1 MDINIITPN
10 NQSSQALKEAIEQ
23 IDTPYFILSTRPSKV
38 TLDSNYIERVIKVA
52 ESYNADWVYSD
63 YRKSINGKTTNNPSG
78 KKVIASTTIKP
89 ARKPSTAAK
98 TTKKTTTKKTTK
110 K

>member
-38 TLDSNYIERVIKVA
+38 TRDSNYIERVIKVA

-63 YRKSINGKTTNNPSG
+63 YRKSINGQITNNP
-78 KKVIASTTIKP
+78 TIEYQKGSVRDDFDFGP
-89 ARKPSTAAK
+89 IVLCKSKSIKR
-98 TTKKTTTKKTTK
+98 
-110 K
+110 